1 MSPSNLGCV
10 RFGMAAI
17 ALSWLAFIASQ
28 TVQRWPGLPLD
39 IDARDPQ
46 TGAAYQLA
54 TLHHVL
60 RAAEL
65 GVAGIVVAFALW
77 RLIRWRNRD

>member
-1 MSPSNLGCV
+1 MSPSNLGRV

-28 TVQRWPGLPLD
+28 TLQRWPTVPLD
-39 IDARDPQ
+39 IDGRDPQ
-46 TGAAYQLA
+46 TGAAYQVA
-54 TLHHVL
+54 TFHHVL

-65 GVAGIVVAFALW
+65 GIAGIVVAFALW
-77 RLIRWRNRD
+77 RLVRWLNRD